1 LLILNNI
8 LCVQPKTNSR
18 QIKFSSRTMKLTTIF
33 IHLIFCSVFPLKANA
48 QGKNAF
54 PYNLEKPDG
63 LFVMPSFLEEIS
75 GLTYLAPNQLAAL
88 NDEHGRIYVYDIKQ
102 KKIVQRIRFEGNGD
116 FEGLELVGKDMYA
129 IKSNGQMFRFNIEVD
144 GVVETIDGPF
154 NHNNNLEGL
163 GYDKK
168 SDNLLSALK
177 ESGDVASV
185 KVKGKAVYGYNL
197 SSKTFSKTPLFVLND
212 ADLERVLGANHTK
225 LRPSGIAVHPITG
238 EIYMVA
244 SVGSALVV
252 FDNSGKPKNL
262 TLLKKSLFPQPE
274 GITFSPNGDLFI
286 SNEGDGDGDGGT
298 ILRFKMKK

>member
-1 LLILNNI
+1 
-8 LCVQPKTNSR
+8 
-18 QIKFSSRTMKLTTIF
+18 MKLTTIF
-33 IHLIFCSVFPLKANA
+33 IHLILCSVFPLLANA

-54 PYNLEKPDG
+54 PYNLEKPDD

-88 NDEHGRIYVYDIKQ
+88 NDEHGRIYVYDIEK

-116 FEGLELVGKDMYA
+116 FEGLELVEKDMYA

-144 GVVETIDGPF
+144 GDVETIDGPF

-168 SDNLLSALK
+168 SNNLLLALK
-177 ESGDVASV
+177 ESGDVAGV

-212 ADLERVLGANHTK
+212 ADLERVLGANRTK
-225 LRPSGIAVHPITG
+225 LRPSGIAVHPING
-238 EIYMVA
+238 DIYMVA
-244 SVGSALVV
+244 SVGGALVV

-286 SNEGDGDGDGGT
+286 SNEGDGDGGT